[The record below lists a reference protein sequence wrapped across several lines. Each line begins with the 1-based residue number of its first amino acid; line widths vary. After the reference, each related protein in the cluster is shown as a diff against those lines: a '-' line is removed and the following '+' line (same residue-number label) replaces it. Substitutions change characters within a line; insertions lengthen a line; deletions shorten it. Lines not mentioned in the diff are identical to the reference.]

1 MATLGAAEALN
12 LDSYIGNFNVGKE
25 ADLVILDMKSTPI
38 LALRNA
44 RSVQSIDDLAEQLFA
59 LIILG
64 DDRAIE
70 LTYVAGAVAHRRTG
84 L

>member
-1 MATLGAAEALN
+1 
-12 LDSYIGNFNVGKE
+12 
-25 ADLVILDMKSTPI
+25 MKSTPI
-38 LALRNA
+38 LALRNT
-44 RSVQSIDDLAEQLFA
+44 RSVQSLDDLAEQLFT